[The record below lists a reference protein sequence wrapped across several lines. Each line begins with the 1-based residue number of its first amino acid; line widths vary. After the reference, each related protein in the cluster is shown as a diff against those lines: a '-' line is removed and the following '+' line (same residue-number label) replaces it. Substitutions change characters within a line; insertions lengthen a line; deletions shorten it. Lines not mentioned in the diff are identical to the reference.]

1 MKQLILLAGT
11 LLVMTAKLVAQE
23 NNGIEVNHFQ
33 MQKIE
38 LQKEIN
44 QFEIVTPQNVCIG
57 LRFNH
62 ITEDNSDVI

>member
-23 NNGIEVNHFQ
+23 NNGVEVNHFQ

-44 QFEIVTPQNVCIG
+44 QFEIVTPQNVFIG
-57 LRFNH
+57 
-62 ITEDNSDVI
+62 